1 MSHTV
6 HHKQKLLNRVRRIK
20 GQVEAIERGLD
31 AEIGCAEVMRL
42 IASTRGAMN
51 GLLAEVVEDHIRA
64 HLVDPDRVAG
74 SRDPDAADMLVDVVH
89 SYFK

>member
-1 MSHTV
+1 
-6 HHKQKLLNRVRRIK
+6 
-20 GQVEAIERGLD
+20 
-31 AEIGCAEVMRL
+31 MRL

-64 HLVDPDRVAG
+64 HLVDPNKVTG
-74 SRDPDAADMLVDVVH
+74 SKNPDAADMLVDVVH